1 MSELPVR
8 GRVPK
13 GPTAFRR
20 RLAAAGWTTAVALA
34 ASAATGPPA
43 PVSGQGTEGGAGAQ
57 EGALFLLLPVGAQGV
72 GLARA
77 MTALSS
83 DEGAFWN
90 PAGLAEQSKPRVM
103 VYRGEHLVGEAIAA
117 NGLVPWKGVG
127 TFGLSYLLLEAGE
140 QDLRDGYGNV
150 LGSISVRNH
159 VGIASFATS
168 FRGRVHAGINM
179 KLVQFRVACRGE
191 CPDLDTSSSAY
202 AVDVGVQAQPFADV
216 PLRIGGMVAHAGTEF
231 QIVNEEQSDPLPT
244 RIRLAAAYQVFHRRV
259 AEQPMDLWLALEAE
273 DRARKPGSP
282 SLYAGLAFSVAE
294 LVSVRAGY
302 VGGELDQADG
312 ASAGVGFRFGRFDL
326 NLAKSLARSS
336 VTGETE
342 PVHVTFGV
350 AF

>member
-13 GPTAFRR
+13 GPAAFRR

-34 ASAATGPPA
+34 ASAATGPPP

-273 DRARKPGSP
+273 DRAREPGSP

>member
-1 MSELPVR
+1 MR
-8 GRVPK
+8 GRARK
-13 GPTAFRR
+13 GPAAFPR

-34 ASAATGPPA
+34 AGLPA
-43 PVSGQGTEGGAGAQ
+43 PASGQGTEGGAGAQ

-117 NGLVPWKGVG
+117 NGLVPWEGVG

-273 DRARKPGSP
+273 DRAREPGSP

-312 ASAGVGFRFGRFDL
+312 ASAGIGFRFGRFDL